1 MLRLSKTTFNPVES
15 LATNG
20 YTSFPAFVAVILAL
34 SLILVVL
41 RLKFKCETALDI
53 FMFTSVLFCGF
64 VTVALRQEVYT
75 CLAVTGLVLLAFS
88 YAAQSLEI
96 SDIKLDRRTM
106 LILIAVP
113 SVLLALYIGVTAVY
127 RYLTFNV
134 PNYDGGIFFQMFYYM
149 KNHLTM
155 QTTLERDTLISH
167 MKVHVS
173 PAFWLMFPIYFI
185 FPYQQT
191 IQFCQGIVLAIAV
204 VPLGFLCRK
213 KGVSRFKTAVICAIY
228 CFMPYV
234 AGGCGYDVHENMFLP
249 VAIFCLLYAFECKS
263 WVGLIFSL
271 AFLLS
276 VKEDA
281 AIYSCFIGLYMLLS
295 KGTKDK
301 NHIKSLIVMAL
312 SVVYFVIAVS
322 YVQNSGY
329 SSATDR
335 FNNMIYGGDGNILGM
350 IPTIIINPGY
360 AIKEIMNS
368 DNIKYIV
375 AVLAPML
382 FIPLKCKNY
391 RLYILA
397 MPFLLFNLMPDY
409 AYFHDIGFQYTF
421 GSGTLLF
428 YMMVENI
435 TADSEHN
442 SLKTLCMCLIAA
454 VLFFTSGLIGRLD
467 YVKMYYSENY
477 RQIYDEMEEALEQ
490 IPDNAEVTAGT
501 YICSRLAQ
509 RDIIYEDYYT
519 DKVTEYRVLDLRGT
533 DYDYDI
539 SLFYESMGYETL
551 AYKEGVIAVFRR
563 K

>member
-1 MLRLSKTTFNPVES
+1 
-15 LATNG
+15 
-20 YTSFPAFVAVILAL
+20 
-34 SLILVVL
+34 
-41 RLKFKCETALDI
+41 
-53 FMFTSVLFCGF
+53 
-64 VTVALRQEVYT
+64 
-75 CLAVTGLVLLAFS
+75 VTGLVLLAFS
-88 YAAQSLEI
+88 YAARNLKI
-96 SDIKLDRRTM
+96 TDIKISRRTM
-106 LILIAVP
+106 LIMIAVP
-113 SVLLALYIGVTAVY
+113 SVFVALYIGVTAVY

-134 PNYDGGIFFQMFYYM
+134 PNYDGGLFFQMFYYM
-149 KNHLTM
+149 KNHFTM
-155 QTTLERDTLISH
+155 QTTLERDTLLSH

-191 IQFCQGIVLAIAV
+191 LQLCQGIVLAIAV
-204 VPLGFLCRK
+204 VPLGLCCRK

-234 AGGCGYDVHENMFLP
+234 ASGCGYDVHENMFLP
-249 VAIFCLLYAFECKS
+249 VAIFCLFYAFECKS
-263 WVGLIFSL
+263 WVGLVVSL
-271 AFLLS
+271 AFVLS

-281 AIYSCFIGLYMLLS
+281 AIYSCFIGIYMLLS

-301 NHIKSLIVMAL
+301 NHIKSLIVIVL
-312 SVVYFVIAVS
+312 SVVYFVITVS

-360 AIKEIMNS
+360 TLKQIMDSN
-368 DNIKYIV
+368 NIKYIV

-382 FIPLKCKNY
+382 FLPLKCKDY

-409 AYFHDIGFQYTF
+409 AYSHDIGFQYTF

-428 YMMVENI
+428 YMMIENI
-435 TADSEHN
+435 TADSSHN
-442 SLKTLCMCLIAA
+442 SLKTLCVCLIAA
-454 VLFFTSGLIGRLD
+454 VLFFTSGLIEKVH
-467 YVKMYYSENY
+467 YVRMYYSATY
-477 RQIYDEMEEALEQ
+477 SQIYDEMEEALAL
-490 IPDNAEVTAGT
+490 IPDDAEVTAGT
-501 YICSRLAQ
+501 YICSRLAN
-509 RDIIYEDYYT
+509 RDVIYEDCYT
-519 DKVTEYRVLDLRGT
+519 DKVTEYLALDLRGT

-539 SLFYESMGYETL
+539 SKFYESKGYETI